1 VRQAGIPFLVLAWGP
16 RYDCYTQSERKV
28 AAPEE
33 DKFGVTGHV
42 LKPMKL
48 VDTISALLRFKGHQ
62 VWSIGPDAKVY
73 EALELMAEKELG
85 ALLVIADSKL
95 VGVFSERD
103 YARKVILHGKSSR
116 QLEVREIMTSPVIS
130 VTPEHTVDE
139 CMSIMTNSR
148 IRHLPVL
155 EGATVAGVV
164 SIGDLV
170 KWTISVQEGTI
181 HQLENYIAGKYPA

>member
-1 VRQAGIPFLVLAWGP
+1 
-16 RYDCYTQSERKV
+16 
-28 AAPEE
+28 
-33 DKFGVTGHV
+33 
-42 LKPMKL
+42 MKL

-62 VWSIGPDAKVY
+62 VWSIGPDATVY

-155 EGATVAGVV
+155 EGATVTGVV

-170 KWTISVQEGTI
+170 KWTDLSSGGDDSPTGELYCRKVPCLISAQLSGPTI
-181 HQLENYIAGKYPA
+181 SGR